1 MQWKCRMLFFMQTLF
16 FPFYSQG
23 QNENMGKKI
32 IKIDLASPIYSSL
45 SNGIAGSIFFDYNL
59 KNHHGIQV
67 QLFSYSFDEKNSKF
81 KSFQFIPQYKYSFNK
96 NYKGLYTGV
105 YLKYKYFYEKE
116 IIQIPKIL
124 RLEFSQQSFNLGL
137 ILGCQIYLGSQK
149 HFTVDI
155 LSGIGYG
162 RIYSTNYIVK
172 ETEYIFSKDGPD
184 GILAINLG
192 YCFGY

>member
-32 IKIDLASPIYSSL
+32 IKIDLASPIYISI

-172 ETEYIFSKDGPD
+172 ETEYIFS
-184 GILAINLG
+184 
-192 YCFGY
+192 